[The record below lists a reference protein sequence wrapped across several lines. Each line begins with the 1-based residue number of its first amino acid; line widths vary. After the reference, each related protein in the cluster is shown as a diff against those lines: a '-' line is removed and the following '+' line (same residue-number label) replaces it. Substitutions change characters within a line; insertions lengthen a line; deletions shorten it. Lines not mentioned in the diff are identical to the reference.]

1 MDFTQDRETCI
12 CHVTC
17 VMLRCH
23 LTSHDFGAHV
33 SQSNWA
39 DHQVGIEENLEAQ
52 LMGIMKVSE
61 QRNIKKGI

>member
-1 MDFTQDRETCI
+1 
-12 CHVTC
+12 
-17 VMLRCH
+17 MLRCH
-23 LTSHDFGAHV
+23 LTSLDFGAHV